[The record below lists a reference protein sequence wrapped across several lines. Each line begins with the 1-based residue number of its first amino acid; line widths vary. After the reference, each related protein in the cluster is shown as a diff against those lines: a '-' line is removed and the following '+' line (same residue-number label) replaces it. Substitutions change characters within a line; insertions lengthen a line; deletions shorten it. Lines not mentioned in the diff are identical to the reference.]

1 MKWRYESGRTAQ
13 NGPALPRFFVSILFA
28 LTTSVAW
35 AVVPKAYQTVAQQYD
50 VPADVL
56 YAIALTESRQT
67 LGPGIARPWPWT
79 ANVQGKPYYFRS
91 RQDMSEFLNSLLRQ
105 GNRQF
110 DVGLM
115 QISWRYHGHRFV
127 SLDQAIDPLTN
138 LQAGA
143 AYLRF
148 LTRKQGLEKAIG
160 MYHTGEA
167 GPVSRQQHYKRL
179 VHASLEKI
187 RKGRA

>member
-1 MKWRYESGRTAQ
+1 MKCRYKSCGLVQHGSAFLRV
-13 NGPALPRFFVSILFA
+13 ALGLLCVLTSSI
-28 LTTSVAW
+28 SW
-35 AVVPKAYQTVAQQYD
+35 AVVPKAYQSVAQQYGI
-50 VPADVL
+50 PADVL
-56 YAIALTESRQT
+56 YAIALTESRHT

-91 RQDMSEFLNSLLRQ
+91 RQEMSSFLNKLLRQ
-105 GNRQF
+105 GNRKF

-115 QISWRYHGHRFV
+115 QISWRHHGHRFD

-143 AYLRF
+143 AYLRY
-148 LTRKQGLEKAIG
+148 LTRKQGMEKAIG

-167 GPVSRQQHYKRL
+167 GPVSRQQQYKRM
-179 VHASLEKI
+179 VYTSLDKI

>member
-1 MKWRYESGRTAQ
+1 MKWRYRSARPAQ
-13 NGPALPRFFVSILFA
+13 NGPAFLRFIACMLFVF
-28 LTTSVAW
+28 TSPVAW
-35 AVVPKAYQTVAQQYD
+35 AVVPKAYQTVAQQYG

-91 RQDMSEFLNSLLRQ
+91 RQEMSAFLNNLLRQ
-105 GNRQF
+105 GNRKF
-110 DVGLM
+110 DIGLM
-115 QISWRYHGHRFV
+115 QISWRHHGHRFN

-143 AYLRF
+143 AYLRY

-167 GPVSRQQHYKRL
+167 GPVSRQQHYKRM
-179 VHASLEKI
+179 VYSSLEEI